1 MSETKFEVGDIV
13 SWMGVEGVVIC
24 SKHSGDYPIECY
36 FKYGIGLEYTNFFT
50 SKGRFFYWH
59 KEQSLKLVSKAKK
72 KIAVQCWVNVYRRK
86 NGSISQIAHS
96 EEDIAIA
103 DRDYGTHKEYLTTV
117 HLSKEI
123 EI

>member
-1 MSETKFEVGDIV
+1 MSDTKFEAGDTV

-59 KEQSLKLVSKAKK
+59 TEPSLKLVRKAKK
-72 KIAVQCWVNVYRRK
+72 KITVECWVNVYKDNVTKLFNNKEEADNDSYRV
-86 NGSISQIAHS
+86 AHM
-96 EEDIAIA
+96 
-103 DRDYGTHKEYLTTV
+103 YGYQVTTV